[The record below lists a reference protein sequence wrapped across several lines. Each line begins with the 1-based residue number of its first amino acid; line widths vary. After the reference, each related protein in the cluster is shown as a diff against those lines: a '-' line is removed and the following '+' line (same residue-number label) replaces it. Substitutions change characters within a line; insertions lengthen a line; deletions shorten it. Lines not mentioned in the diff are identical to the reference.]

1 MSLPLEKIPP
11 QNLDAEQSV
20 LGAMII
26 DKEAVL
32 KAVEVLKPEDFYR
45 DSNGHIFQA
54 IANLFER
61 GEAIDLITL
70 AEELRQTGL
79 LDQVGGVAYVAGL
92 ANAVP
97 TAANVEYYAQ
107 IVEEKS
113 LLRQL
118 ISVST
123 RMARMGYEADDEV
136 EILLDKAEQMVFELT
151 QRKSVSSFTPLKTV
165 LMNTFERIE
174 FLFQNKGNVTGVPSG
189 FSALDKM
196 TSGFQPSDLVIV
208 AARPSMGK
216 TAFCLNIAQFASLKK
231 NLPVAVF
238 SLEMS
243 KEQLVTRMLC
253 VEAMV
258 DQQKLRTGDLAED
271 DWQKLT
277 RAAGPMAQAPL
288 FIDDTPGISIM
299 EMRAK
304 CRRLK
309 SEHGLSLI
317 VIDYLQLMSGGKKI
331 ENRQQEISEI
341 SRSLKALARE
351 VQAPVIALSQLSR
364 AVEQRQDKKPMMSD
378 LRESGSLEQDADIV
392 MFIYRDDYYNP
403 ETTDRPGRAD
413 IIIAKQRNGPV
424 GSVELG
430 FLKEFTKFV
439 TLELNRPEG

>member
-26 DKEAVL
+26 DKEAVH
-32 KAVEVLKPEDFYR
+32 KAVEMLKPEDFYR
-45 DSNGHIFQA
+45 DANGHIFQA
-54 IANLFER
+54 ILTLFER

-70 AEELRQTGL
+70 AEELRQSGL

-92 ANAVP
+92 ANSVP
-97 TAANVEYYAQ
+97 TSANVEYYAQ

-123 RMARMGYEADDEV
+123 RMARMGYEADEEV
-136 EILLDKAEQMVFELT
+136 ATLLDRAEQMVFELT

-174 FLFQNKGNVTGVPSG
+174 FLFQNKGNITGCPSG
-189 FSALDKM
+189 FTALDKM
-196 TSGFQPSDLVIV
+196 TSGFQPSDLIIV

-216 TAFCLNIAQFASLKK
+216 TAFCLNIAQHASLKK

-258 DQQKLRTGDLAED
+258 DQQKLRTGDLSDD

-299 EMRAK
+299 ELRAK

-317 VIDYLQLMSGGKKI
+317 VIDYLQLMSGGKKN

-378 LRESGSLEQDADIV
+378 LRESGSIEQDADII

-424 GSVELG
+424 GTVELG

-439 TLELNRPEG
+439 TLELNRPDY

>member
-20 LGAMII
+20 LGAMLI

-32 KAVEVLKPEDFYR
+32 KVIEILKPEDFYR
-45 DSNGHIFQA
+45 DANGHIFEA
-54 IANLFER
+54 IINLFDK
-61 GEAIDLITL
+61 GEAVDLITL
-70 AEELRQTGL
+70 SEELRQTGL
-79 LDQVGGVAYVAGL
+79 LDQIGGIAYVAGL
-92 ANAVP
+92 ANSVP
-97 TAANVEYYAQ
+97 TSANVEYYAK

-113 LLRQL
+113 LLRQM

-123 RMARMGYEADDEV
+123 KMARLGYDADE
-136 EILLDKAEQMVFELT
+136 EISILLDRAEQMVFELT
-151 QRKSVSSFTPLKTV
+151 QRKSQTGFVPLKTI
-165 LMNTFERIE
+165 LMDTFERIE
-174 FLFQNKGNVTGVPSG
+174 FLFQNKGNVTGISSG
-189 FSALDKM
+189 FTALDKM

-216 TAFCLNIAQFASLKK
+216 TAFCLNIAQYASLKK
-231 NLPVAVF
+231 KHPVAVF

-258 DQQKLRTGDLAED
+258 DQQKLRTGELSDD

-277 RAAGPMAQAPL
+277 RVAGPLAQAPL
-288 FIDDTPGISIM
+288 FIDDTPGISVM

-317 VIDYLQLMSGGKKI
+317 VIDYLQLMTGSKRT

-351 VQAPVIALSQLSR
+351 MQAPVIALSQLSR

-378 LRESGSLEQDADIV
+378 LRESGSLEQDADII
-392 MFIYRDDYYNP
+392 MFIYRDEYYNP
-403 ETTDRPGRAD
+403 DTTDRPGRAD

-424 GSVELG
+424 GTVELG
-430 FLKEFTKFV
+430 FLREFTKFV
-439 TLELNRPEG
+439 NLELNREEI

>member
-32 KAVEVLKPEDFYR
+32 KAIEVLKPEDFYR
-45 DSNGHIFQA
+45 DANGHVFQA
-54 IANLFER
+54 IATLFER

-92 ANAVP
+92 ANSVP

-118 ISVST
+118 IGVST
-123 RMARMGYEADDEV
+123 RMARMGYEADEEV
-136 EILLDKAEQMVFELT
+136 ETLLDKAEQMVFELT
-151 QRKSVSSFTPLKTV
+151 QRKSVSSFTPLKAV

-174 FLFQNKGNVTGVPSG
+174 FLFQNKGNITGVPSG
-189 FSALDKM
+189 FAALDKM

-216 TAFCLNIAQFASLKK
+216 TAFCLNIAQYASLKK

-258 DQQKLRTGDLAED
+258 DQQKLRTGDLSDE

-317 VIDYLQLMSGGKKI
+317 VIDYLQLMSGGKKT

-424 GSVELG
+424 GTVELG

-439 TLELNRPEG
+439 TLELNRPEH